1 MRTIFDV
8 IARDNASG
16 PLNKVNASMRNLG
29 NSARG
34 TEKAMGAGG
43 GAKGGMFGPGAGGPI
58 GKMLTGGA
66 MVAAGDKMADFA
78 INIAKGSRTMEN
90 AIGTMRAY
98 GSTDADINRVKD
110 AAFKSGFN
118 IDRAAESLG
127 QFAREGYNATQS
139 AALLTPA
146 MQLMKFGQMGAEE
159 SSKFLADTL
168 DQFSLSAGRGQD
180 VANKMAVAMKLFG
193 VQGPELA
200 EMFKG
205 AASGAQLAGAGF
217 EDVLLTTGMI
227 KKVFPSATKAAMAA
241 GQAFTQLADKKV
253 RKELHAQGVDV
264 LDSSK
269 KFKPLTTIL
278 AELLSKTAK
287 MTESQRASALASVFS
302 KRSAG
307 GLSVIM
313 DQLANGVTDA
323 TGKLYKGAD
332 AATYLASQMAN
343 SEGAAAA
350 MREAILNTTAGADEA
365 FATSKTRLTET
376 FSGATQGIYI
386 KAMRLLA
393 GVVNATADAM
403 NSLPPIARQITV
415 GFVGVTGIFM
425 KTLGAVI
432 LLGGAMRMLGITF
445 SGLLLTIGKTLLV
458 AVPLLGLLG
467 AIGVG
472 FYGMHRAAEKNIG
485 GTGGMFSGLW
495 AKLKLGFKG
504 TLDLIS
510 GGGISEAVKKELEK
524 TENSGVAKFLVWVTG
539 AIGRA
544 KAFFGGMVAGFD
556 AGLAKLDGPFSRFK
570 STLMGIFGF
579 SETSDPKKQMEEW
592 RKSGEKLGLGFADL
606 SGKVIDFVN
615 QGMKALQG
623 AFKDISLKDVEGAL
637 KGILGLFNAMAKAAQ
652 WVADALQTVVDMK
665 NAAFTIGKGTENL
678 SSAEML
684 GITRGGGG
692 LQARKN
698 LALQFEN
705 VDKAVASGKYDRA
718 FGQKVKQGLYT
729 QMSGIATVKNLE
741 TLGGIADTLN
751 SPGRGIVN
759 AGLGFM
765 GAGALKQGE
774 PAPRN
779 KAETFLEKQYQ
790 ALLRVGDKID
800 KLADTGMS
808 IRIGEDKVGEIVR
821 GVSNGDSEKD
831 YFEGFS
837 GSSPA
842 PAR

>member
-1 MRTIFDV
+1 MRTIFDI

-16 PLNKVNASMRNLG
+16 TLNKVDRSMKNLG
-29 NSARG
+29 NSART
-34 TEKAMGAGG
+34 TEKSMGAGG
-43 GAKGGMFGPGAGGPI
+43 AAKGGMFGPGVGGPI

-66 MVAAGDKMADFA
+66 MMAGGDKMADFA
-78 INIAKGSRTMEN
+78 VNVARSSRTMEN
-90 AIGTMRAY
+90 AIGTMKAY
-98 GSTDADINRVKD
+98 GATEADINRVRD

-118 IDRAAESLG
+118 IDRAAESMA

-139 AALLTPA
+139 AQMLTPA
-146 MQLMKFGQMGAEE
+146 MQMMKFGQMGAEE

-168 DQFSLSAGRGQD
+168 DQFSLSADHGQD
-180 VANKMAVAMKLFG
+180 ITNKMAVAMKMFG

-253 RKELHAQGVDV
+253 RKELHAQGVEV
-264 LDSSK
+264 LDANK

-278 AELLSKTAK
+278 AELLTKTSK

-323 TGKLYKGAD
+323 TGKIYKGAD

-365 FATSKTRLTET
+365 FANSKTRMNET
-376 FSGATQGIYI
+376 FGSATQGIYI
-386 KAMRLLA
+386 KAMRALA
-393 GVVNATADAM
+393 GGVNATADAM
-403 NSLPPIARQITV
+403 NSLPPIARTIVV
-415 GFVGVTGIFM
+415 GLTGVTGVFI
-425 KTLGAVI
+425 KALGACI

-445 SGLLLTIGKTLLV
+445 RGLLFTVGKVLLV
-458 AVPLLGLLG
+458 GIPLLGLLG

-472 FYGMHRAAEKNIG
+472 FYGMHRAAEKNVG
-485 GTGGMFSGLW
+485 GTGGFFTGLW
-495 AKLKLGFKG
+495 SKIKLGFKG

-510 GGGISEAVKKELEK
+510 GGGLSEAVKKDLQK
-524 TENSGVAKFLVWVTG
+524 SENSGVAKFLVWVTG

-544 KAFFGGMVAGFD
+544 KAFFQGMVEGFD

-579 SETSDPKKQMEEW
+579 SDTSDPAKQMDEW
-592 RKSGEKLGLGFADL
+592 KNAGASLGGGLAELSATVMDL
-606 SGKVIDFVN
+606 STR
-615 QGMKALQG
+615 ALGSLKQV
-623 AFKDISLKDVEGAL
+623 FKDISLKDVASGL
-637 KGILGLFNAMAKAAQ
+637 KTIVSLFQTMAKAAQ
-652 WVADALQTVVDMK
+652 WVADAFTTVVDMK
-665 NAAFTIGKGTENL
+665 NAAFTIGKGAENM
-678 SSAEML
+678 SAAEML
-684 GITRGGGG
+684 GVTRGAGG

-698 LALQFEN
+698 LAMSFEN
-705 VDKAVASGKYDRA
+705 TDMMVQLGLIDKAAGQA
-718 FGQKVKQGLYT
+718 QKVSAYKFQ
-729 QMSGIATVKNLE
+729 SGVSTVGNIE
-741 TLGGIADTLN
+741 TLKGIGDFFKGP
-751 SPGRGIVN
+751 S
-759 AGLGFM
+759 
-765 GAGALKQGE
+765 
-774 PAPRN
+774 
-779 KAETFLEKQYQ
+779 
-790 ALLRVGDKID
+790 DKIASKLTGIPVEQFGGNRGGPNNTAELAQKKIGD
-800 KLADTGMS
+800 GLMSTAAALSKLADMGFQVNVDGQTFG
-808 IRIGEDKVGEIVR
+808 KV
-821 GVSNGDSEKD
+821 VSNVKHESDERSYQEDPFPSE
-831 YFEGFS
+831 
-837 GSSPA
+837 PVTVW
-842 PAR
+842 R